1 MSDFYELTDPG
12 TVPVTVSEAKS
23 YLKIPPNVTAD
34 DDLLTIFLAA
44 ASDFAEKYTGREL
57 RDNDWTLFLD
67 AFIPV
72 RICLRRDP
80 VASIASVKFFDQ
92 TTPTSVQQTV
102 PTSTYYLKKGV
113 QASEVLLQPD
123 QEWPDGSTPAL
134 TVNEREHSIE
144 VAFLTEAH
152 RCLDQAKLGILRHVA
167 FLYENRGDCDPADSA
182 DSAKKSG
189 ASILYDQIRIS
200 RV

>member
-1 MSDFYELTDPG
+1 MADFYELTDAG
-12 TVPVTVSEAKS
+12 TVPVTVKVTKQ
-23 YLKIPPNVTAD
+23 YLKIPSTVTAD
-34 DDLLTIFLAA
+34 DDLLATFLAA

-57 RDNDWTLFLD
+57 RANTWTLFLD
-67 AFIPV
+67 EFVPV
-72 RICLRRDP
+72 RICLQRDP
-80 VASIASVKFFDQ
+80 IDTITTVKYTDENDAEQTVAASV
-92 TTPTSVQQTV
+92 
-102 PTSTYYLKKGV
+102 YYLKKGV
-113 QASEVLLQPD
+113 QASEILLQPD

-134 TVNEREHSIE
+134 TVHEREHSIFIE
-144 VAFLTEAH
+144 FVTEAD

-167 FLYENRGDCDPADSA
+167 FLYENRGDCDPANSA